1 MLPLFF
7 SDKKRYSV
15 KKILLLFFCL
25 FLAVLMAGLLFL
37 AVYLMQWARENTREN
52 HGKLLESY
60 TNEID
65 IWVNSLYD
73 FNLNLYTSNYD
84 FQVLAQGGNIE
95 RQLIHENSLR
105 NLVNYRTYKTGAIF
119 IFDQNQTI
127 DIYKFGSDYS
137 ARDFLE
143 GVVLKEAILEFGR
156 GLTIQ
161 ECFAWTTFAHAGR
174 IYLLNNFRS
183 GNLNVCSMI
192 DLERTAALINKDNE
206 DGNIY
211 FAFSA
216 GKRFLTEA
224 GAFAEK
230 EAGDSVWQEKPP
242 LNLFGNSYVLTGE
255 ELTNTNVSLCVM
267 ETLTL
272 LNGYSRI
279 AMVILLVVF
288 GILTALVITVFR
300 VMSRYLLYPLK
311 QIAGAS
317 EMLTDTGAENTPRK
331 LAEPGGNGRDR
342 HFLEIEKIND
352 ALNDLVR
359 TKVNL
364 ENENQKRQQE
374 EEHAQLQYYQ
384 LQTRSHFFVNCLKS
398 LYGMLEAGQYGKM
411 QRMIIA
417 FSNHIRYVFHDNMS
431 TVTLREEIREVND
444 YHSIIAMDR
453 MTPIIVIENI
463 EESLME
469 YRVPP
474 LSVQTF
480 LENSFQYSRRENKSL
495 QIVICA
501 ERLVQNEKCFL
512 KLKISDNGEGFSRD
526 VLERL
531 NAPESCQFEQYHVG
545 IGNLKR
551 RLQLIYHQD
560 FSIHF
565 YNDLKGGACVVMYI
579 PALTGQDEQWMPVTG
594 RGGVT

>member
-1 MLPLFF
+1 MRNANATAFF
-7 SDKKRYSV
+7 SDKKGYSV
-15 KKILLLFFCL
+15 KRILILFFCL
-25 FLAVLMAGLLFL
+25 FLTVLVAGLLFL
-37 AVYLMQWARENTREN
+37 AVYLMRSAREAARENHRR
-52 HGKLLESY
+52 LLESY

-84 FQVLAQGGNIE
+84 FQVLAQGGTID
-95 RQLIHENSLR
+95 RQLLHENSLR

-119 IFDQNQTI
+119 IFDQEKTI
-127 DIYKFGSDYS
+127 DIYKFGADYS
-137 ARDFLE
+137 ARDFLD
-143 GVVLKEAILEFGR
+143 GVVLKEAIQEFCR
-156 GLTIQ
+156 ELTLQ
-161 ECFAWTTFAHAGR
+161 ECFVWRTFAQDER

-183 GNLNVCSMI
+183 ENLNVCSMI
-192 DLERTAALINKDNE
+192 DLERTASLINKDNE
-206 DGNIY
+206 DGNVY

-216 GKRFLTEA
+216 GEHFLTET
-224 GAFAEK
+224 GTFGEM
-230 EAGDSVWQEKPP
+230 EENSRQEKGQ
-242 LNLFGNSYVLTGE
+242 LFGSSYVLSGE
-255 ELTNTNVSLCVM
+255 KLTNTNVSLCVM
-267 ETLTL
+267 ETLSL

-279 AMVILLVVF
+279 AMVILLLVF

-300 VMSRYLLYPLK
+300 MMSRYLLYPLK
-311 QIAGAS
+311 QIANAS
-317 EMLTDTGAENTPRK
+317 EMLTEAGAENLPLK
-331 LAEPGGNGRDR
+331 LTEPGSRGQNR
-342 HFLEIEKIND
+342 HFMEIEKIND
-352 ALNDLVR
+352 ALNDLLQ
-359 TKVNL
+359 TKVSL
-364 ENENQKRQQE
+364 ENENLKRQQE

-417 FSNHIRYVFHDNMS
+417 FSNHIRYVFHDNMT

-463 EESLME
+463 GEELME

-495 QIVICA
+495 QIVISA
-501 ERLVQNEKCFL
+501 EMLIQEEKAFL
-512 KLKISDNGEGFSRD
+512 KLKIVDNGKGFSRD

-531 NAPESCQFEQYHVG
+531 NSPENSQYEQYHVG

-551 RLQLIYHQD
+551 RLQLIYHQEC
-560 FSIHF
+560 SIHF

-579 PALTGQDEQWMPVTG
+579 PALTGQEERKQ
-594 RGGVT
+594 